1 MKIRQ
6 HWLKFLIF
14 AVSGIFVVVLAYV
27 FMPKILYILKTV
39 LSMFLPFIL
48 GYLFSL
54 MVNPLAD
61 FLQKKLRCP
70 RGVSAI
76 LVIVFTIG
84 IVGGTLFALLWKLI
98 SEMRNLYMQ
107 FPQIYNEVQYYWQE
121 FLKHWSSLYESM
133 PYQIQQALSGISND
147 FSDKAAAFINSHS
160 VPVVGYASDFAK
172 ALPGGFISVIIFILS
187 VYFMVVDHKNVADTV
202 HKMLGKKLTE
212 RLRVTKNECK
222 YFLGGY
228 IKAQFILMCINFMI
242 MFVEFSVTD
251 TEYAALIALS
261 TAFLDALPV
270 FGSGIVLWPLAALS
284 FISGSVKTGIVMLVA
299 YGSVF
304 VARHI
309 LEPKLVSSK
318 MGINPLIT
326 LMSMYIG
333 YRIWGVG
340 GIIIGII
347 LMLIFISIYRSGL
360 FDAPINGLKRLGH
373 YINKQFILIKK
384 FVIEQMEDN
393 DE

>member
-1 MKIRQ
+1 
-6 HWLKFLIF
+6 
-14 AVSGIFVVVLAYV
+14 
-27 FMPKILYILKTV
+27 
-39 LSMFLPFIL
+39 
-48 GYLFSL
+48 
-54 MVNPLAD
+54 
-61 FLQKKLRCP
+61 
-70 RGVSAI
+70 
-76 LVIVFTIG
+76 
-84 IVGGTLFALLWKLI
+84 
-98 SEMRNLYMQ
+98 
-107 FPQIYNEVQYYWQE
+107 
-121 FLKHWSSLYESM
+121 
-133 PYQIQQALSGISND
+133 
-147 FSDKAAAFINSHS
+147 
-160 VPVVGYASDFAK
+160 
-172 ALPGGFISVIIFILS
+172 
-187 VYFMVVDHKNVADTV
+187 MVVDHKNVADTV

-228 IKAQFILMCINFMI
+228 IKAQFILMCINFVI
-242 MFVEFSVTD
+242 MFIEFSVTD
-251 TEYAALIALS
+251 TEYAVLIALS

-284 FISGSVKTGIVMLVA
+284 FISGSVKTGVVMIVA

-304 VARHI
+304 VARHL

-318 MGINPLIT
+318 MGINPIIT

-347 LMLIFISIYRSGL
+347 LMLIFISMYRSGL